1 MPDTTFGMQ
10 SPDTALRLAHYF
22 GNSQEFWLNL
32 QQLHDLTRAKLAL
45 SKTIEIEVRVYQSAA
60 A

>member
-10 SPDTALRLAHYF
+10 SPGTALRLAHYF
-22 GNSQEFWLNL
+22 GNSPEFWLNL

-60 A
+60 T